1 MNAHAKTSNGKALAA
16 ARGVKQN
23 PSFFFCTGIENSYPT
38 IAAAD
43 GGSERVDEMASTG
56 HYGRWREDFQLV
68 LDLGIGHLRYGAP
81 HYRAY
86 VGPGRFDWDFTDETY
101 HALHSLGIWQ
111 IVDLCHFGVPD
122 WIGNFQNPDFPSY
135 FAEYARAVAL
145 RYPWLRMF
153 TPINE
158 MLIAAEFS
166 AKLGFW
172 NERLCSDRAFVT
184 ALKHIVKANVLASEA
199 ILQVCPDAKFV
210 QSETTQ
216 YYHPFSPDALPVT
229 AHLNER
235 RFLSFDLNYG
245 HPPSATMLEY
255 LLDNG
260 MSREEFHFFMNRNVR
275 SSCIMGTDYYEVNE
289 HIVYPDGSTVPC
301 NVLGY
306 YGLTRQYYT
315 RYRLPI
321 MHTETNIAQ
330 ERGSTHWLERQWA
343 NVLRLKEEGYP
354 IIGFT
359 WYSLID
365 QVDWDVGLRC
375 KRGVVNSYGLYD
387 IDRRIRPAGQEYK
400 RIIDDWSA
408 AVSERYFDF

>member
-1 MNAHAKTSNGKALAA
+1 MSGSDQTSNGLAPA
-16 ARGVKQN
+16 AKGIKQS

-38 IAAAD
+38 IATDD
-43 GGSERVDEMASTG
+43 GGSERIDEMARSG
-56 HYGRWREDFQLV
+56 HYRRWREDFQLV
-68 LDLGIGHLRYGAP
+68 RDLGIDHLRYGVP
-81 HYRAY
+81 HYLAY
-86 VGPGRFDWDFTDETY
+86 VAPGRYDWDFSDETY
-101 HALHSLGIWQ
+101 NELRRLEIRQ

-122 WIGNFQNPDFPSY
+122 WIGNFQNPDFPHY
-135 FAEYARAVAL
+135 FAEYAKQVAL

-172 NERLCSDRAFVT
+172 NERLKSDRAFVT
-184 ALKHIVKANVLASEA
+184 ALKHIVQANVLASEA
-199 ILQVCPDAKFV
+199 ILEVRPEAKFV

-216 YYHPFSPDALPVT
+216 YFHPYSPDALRLT

-235 RFLSFDLNYG
+235 RFLSLDLNYG
-245 HPPSATMLEY
+245 HPPSARMLEY

-260 MSREEFHFFMNRNVR
+260 MTRDEFHFFMDHNVR
-275 SSCIMGTDYYEVNE
+275 SSCIMGTDYYETNE
-289 HIVYPDGSTVPC
+289 HIVYPNADTVPC

-306 YGLTRQYYT
+306 YGLTRQYYA
-315 RYRLPI
+315 RFRLPI

-330 ERGSTHWLERQWA
+330 DKGARHWLDRQWA

-365 QVDWDVGLRC
+365 QVDWDIALR
-375 KRGVVNSYGLYD
+375 KDRGKVNAYGLYD
-387 IDRRIRPAGQEYK
+387 IDRRIRPAGEEYK
-400 RIIDDWSA
+400 RIIRDWQA
-408 AVSERYFDF
+408 AVSERYFDY